1 MKVQIKLRSYK
12 LNQPLQQ
19 LWVKLGATIGF
30 SIVTSLGVLP
40 VFPVQADTTWQI
52 GGQPTLIFAYPDA
65 QSNTR
70 IDQLNR
76 RLAEIVANLNPSQVW
91 TVDTFPSLPKPP
103 AKALT
108 PSPTLRSVTI
118 RVQGQPLL
126 EVTEADTKAHNAA
139 SVNELAST
147 WVKALSYALNQPAVK
162 QSLVGTI
169 GMPSQ
174 IVYKGKTYYITSTAV
189 GDRGWFRT
197 DGQRVA
203 GKAIF
208 WEVSPEKR
216 LNTANNPNRVFIAPE
231 SPSQIYILNRY
242 MQFVPYSKL

>member
-1 MKVQIKLRSYK
+1 MQIKLRSYK
-12 LNQPLQQ
+12 FKQALQQ
-19 LWVKLGATIGF
+19 FLATIGF
-30 SIVTSLGVLP
+30 SIVTSLGALP
-40 VFPVQADTTWQI
+40 VFPAPAGTTWQV

-91 TVDTFPSLPKPP
+91 TVDTFPALTKLPT
-103 AKALT
+103 KAQT
-108 PSPTLRSVTI
+108 PSPVLRSVTI

-126 EVTEADTKAHNAA
+126 EVTEADAQVHNAA
-139 SVNELAST
+139 SVNELATT
-147 WVKALSYALNQPAVK
+147 WVQALSYALNQTTVK
-162 QSLVGTI
+162 QRLVGTI
-169 GMPSQ
+169 GMPNQ
-174 IVYKGKTYYITSTAV
+174 IVYKGKTYYLNSEAV

-203 GKAIF
+203 GKVIF
-208 WEVSPEKR
+208 WELPPDKR
-216 LNTANNPNRVFIAPE
+216 LSTASNPNRSFTAPE
-231 SPSQIYILNRY
+231 SPSKIYILNRY

>member
-1 MKVQIKLRSYK
+1 VDIKVQIKLRSYK
-12 LNQPLQQ
+12 LNKPLQQ
-19 LWVKLGATIGF
+19 LWTTIVF

-40 VFPVQADTTWQI
+40 VFPVRANTTWQI
-52 GGQPTLIFAYPDA
+52 GGQPTLTFAYPDA
-65 QSNTR
+65 QSNVR

-76 RLAEIVANLNPSQVW
+76 RLAEIVANLNPAQVW
-91 TVDTFPSLPKPP
+91 TVDTFPALPKLPG
-103 AKALT
+103 KAQT

-118 RVQGQPLL
+118 RVRGQTLL
-126 EVTEADTKAHNAA
+126 EVTEADAKAHNAA

-147 WVKALSYALNQPAVK
+147 WVQALSHALNQTAVK

-169 GMPSQ
+169 GMPNQ
-174 IVYKGKTYYITSTAV
+174 IVYKGKTYYMNSTAV

-197 DGQRVA
+197 DGQRV
-203 GKAIF
+203 GDKVIF

-216 LNTANNPNRVFIAPE
+216 LNSVSNPNRVFTAPE

-242 MQFVPYSKL
+242 MQFVPYSKP